1 MQGTARSVIMAA
13 MASLS
18 HQADFAAAERA
29 YLEGRLQDARARLLT
44 LERAAPPH
52 PAIHRLRGLVESGLG
67 DEEAA
72 LASYERALA
81 LAPDFRDAALNRAI
95 SLYRVRSQ
103 REGLAALRLLI
114 SRNPA
119 DGALWNVLGY
129 LELDIRDVSAA
140 AAAFD
145 QALSLRPDDPM
156 ALKGRASVARDR
168 GESDVLDRYAAARA
182 ALPQDPQLILE
193 QAQAKIAEGDD
204 DAIDAYAQILERMP
218 EWTEGQIE
226 LARMKLETRQDEGFA
241 DHIHLLLRR
250 EPARPELWRQYIRF
264 LSDCARFE
272 AAAEAACEARAVCA
286 DDDEFALL
294 EAVHAGRAGDVA
306 RASALFAAIPP
317 DVPGRRLHENAH
329 LVRQGRL
336 DLAKTS
342 IEAALVEDPSD
353 IGSWA
358 LAELVYRKLGDE
370 RSAWLSC
377 QPGLVSTSDLPL
389 DPGRFEAVKTVLLRL
404 HRSAVQM
411 VGQSVR
417 AGTQTRGFLFD
428 RSESELV
435 ELRQA
440 LEAALAD
447 YRAGLPAADDRHPLL
462 RHRNAPLAIQGNWSI
477 RLAGSGHHVSH
488 IHPQG
493 LISSACYFI
502 VPDRAASSLEG
513 RLEIGR
519 PSMDLMLDLEP
530 LHVIA
535 PRVGQLVLFPSY
547 FYHGTTPFAVGER
560 LTVAFDV
567 NRDLTRPG

>member
-1 MQGTARSVIMAA
+1 

-18 HQADFAAAERA
+18 HQANFAAAERA

-67 DEEAA
+67 AEEEA
-72 LASYERALA
+72 LAAYERALA

-95 SLYRVRSQ
+95 SLCRVRSRQ
-103 REGLAALRLLI
+103 EGLAALRLLI

-119 DGALWNVLGY
+119 DGALWNVLGF
-129 LELDIRDVSAA
+129 LERDGRDVSAA

-145 QALSLRPDDPM
+145 RALSLQPGDPM
-156 ALKGRASVARDR
+156 ALKGRAAVARDR

-182 ALPQDPQLILE
+182 ASPHDPQLILE
-193 QAQAKIAEGDD
+193 QTQAKVAEGDIGAV
-204 DAIDAYAQILERMP
+204 DAFAQLLERMP

-226 LARMKLETRQDEGFA
+226 LARMKLESRRDEGFA
-241 DHIHLLLRR
+241 DHIRLLLRR
-250 EPARPELWRQYIRF
+250 EPARMELWLQYIRF

-272 AAAEAACEARAVCA
+272 AAAEAARDLRAIA
-286 DDDEFALL
+286 PGDDDLALL
-294 EAVHAGRAGDVA
+294 EAVHAGRAGDIA
-306 RASALFAAIPP
+306 RAGALLAAIPH
-317 DVPGRRLHENAH
+317 DFPGRRLQETAH
-329 LVRQGRL
+329 HVRRGKL
-336 DLAKTS
+336 DLALAS
-342 IEAALVEDPSD
+342 IEVALAENPSD

-358 LAELVYRKLGDE
+358 LAELIYRKLGDE

-377 QPGLVSTSDLPL
+377 QPGLVGTFELQL

-404 HRSAVQM
+404 HRSAVQI

-417 AGTQTRGFLFD
+417 TGTQTRGFLFD
-428 RSESELV
+428 RPEPELA

-447 YRAGLPAADDRHPLL
+447 YRAALPPADDRHPLL
-462 RHRNAPLAIQGNWSI
+462 RHRNAPLEIQGNWSI
-477 RLAGSGHHVSH
+477 RLTGSGHHVSH
-488 IHPQG
+488 IHPLG

-502 VPDRAASSLEG
+502 VPDSMSSLEG

-519 PSMDLMLDLEP
+519 PSTDLMLDLEP
-530 LHVIA
+530 LHVIQ
-535 PRVGQLVLFPSY
+535 PRPGQLILFPSY

-567 NRDLTRPG
+567 NCDLARPG